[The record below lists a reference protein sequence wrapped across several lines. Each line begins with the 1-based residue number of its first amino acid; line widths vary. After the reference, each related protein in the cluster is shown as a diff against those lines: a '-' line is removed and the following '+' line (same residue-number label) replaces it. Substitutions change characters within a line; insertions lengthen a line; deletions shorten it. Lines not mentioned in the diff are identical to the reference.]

1 MVGKAFHLFPGD
13 TRMMDRER
21 FLQTSLGFGVLHL
34 VGCSNSTGPL
44 KETLQE
50 TLQET
55 AQEDFEVTKSDAE
68 WMVLLTTPQFEI
80 LFREG
85 TEFPYTSDLN
95 EEWGEGTYICRA
107 CLLPLFR
114 SDTKYDSLTGWPSFW
129 DPIPGQLG
137 TRAGVRFG
145 FAQIEYHCGRC
156 GGHQG
161 HIFGDGPPPTGTRYC
176 NNGVALVFVPDGV
189 SLPALRT

>member
-34 VGCSNSTGPL
+34 VGCSSSTGP
-44 KETLQE
+44 
-50 TLQET
+50 
-55 AQEDFEVTKSDAE
+55 
-68 WMVLLTTPQFEI
+68 
-80 LFREG
+80 
-85 TEFPYTSDLN
+85 
-95 EEWGEGTYICRA
+95 EGTYICRA
-107 CLLPLFR
+107 CLLPLFL
-114 SDTKYDSLTGWPSFW
+114 SETKYDSGTGWPSFW
-129 DPIPGQLG
+129 DPIEGQLG

-145 FAQIEYHCGRC
+145 FAQIEYHCRRC

-161 HIFGDGPPPTGTRYC
+161 HIFGDGPQPTGTRYC
-176 NNGVALVFVPDGV
+176 NNGVALVFVPEGE

>member
-68 WMVLLTTPQFEI
+68 WMVLLTTPQF
-80 LFREG
+80 G
-85 TEFPYTSDLN
+85 
-95 EEWGEGTYICRA
+95 A
-107 CLLPLFR
+107 CQR
-114 SDTKYDSLTGWPSFW
+114 QRDT
-129 DPIPGQLG
+129 LG
-137 TRAGVRFG
+137 
-145 FAQIEYHCGRC
+145 
-156 GGHQG
+156 
-161 HIFGDGPPPTGTRYC
+161 
-176 NNGVALVFVPDGV
+176 N
-189 SLPALRT
+189 